1 MSLVENLISSLIPSA
16 LAQAPA
22 GGASPSGGPSF
33 SFFVPLVLI
42 FVIFYFLMI
51 RPQQKQQK
59 ERGKMISELKKGDAV
74 VTTSGI
80 HARVVGTADKI
91 LTLEIADNVK
101 VKVDRDAVARI
112 DQPVGAVVSKQ

>member
-1 MSLVENLISSLIPSA
+1 MSQLFLLLDSFIPSA
-16 LAQAPA
+16 WAQGQAATGPA
-22 GGASPSGGPSF
+22 SSF
-33 SFFVPLVLI
+33 GFLVPLVLV

-59 ERGKMISELKKGDAV
+59 ERAKMLSEVKKGDAV

-80 HARVVGTADKI
+80 YARIVGVADKI

-101 VKVDRDAVARI
+101 IKVDRDAVAKI
-112 DQPVGAVVSKQ
+112 QQPMTESNNK

>member
-1 MSLVENLISSLIPSA
+1 MSLIQSILNPLIA
-16 LAQAPA
+16 TAWAQAPA
-22 GGASPSGGPSF
+22 APAAQGGQPFGFLPFLLA
-33 SFFVPLVLI
+33 I
-42 FVIFYFLMI
+42 FAIFYFLMI

-59 ERGKMISELKKGDAV
+59 ERLKMITDLKKGDAV

-101 VKVDRDAVARI
+101 VKIDRDAVARL
-112 DQPVGAVVSKQ
+112 DPPVGAVVNSK